1 VVTVAGD
8 PYIEESPRGRRHTNV
23 SPWAHAAFDDIPPLS
38 RYPTL
43 EILRSGPS
51 YTIDTVR
58 ELLVRA
64 EAIDLIVGA
73 DLASQLDTWHDRRGP
88 YVNCV
93 DVAHG
98 AAGPGASIPSLEGWR
113 WYEIAMQPVD
123 LSSTFIRDMSLSDA
137 DLKKYL
143 PAGVFLSCESPRL
156 KSRHMAVRIFD
167 LTEPQLNSWMSLTNR
182 PASSTCSK
190 PPKQR

>member
-1 VVTVAGD
+1 VKDRHLGLFGGTFDPPHVGHVAALQAASASGRFDRIVVTVAGD
-8 PYIEESPRGRRHTNV
+8 PYMKSPRVDAAQQRLAM
-23 SPWAHAAFDDIPPLS
+23 AHAAFDDIPLVEVS
-38 RYPTL
+38 DL

-73 DLASQLDTWHDRRGP
+73 DLASQLDTWHDAEALREL
-88 YVNCV
+88 V
-93 DVAHG
+93 DVAIVPR
-98 AAGPGASIPSLEGWR
+98 PGASISSLEGWR

-123 LSSTFIRDMSLSDA
+123 LSSTFIRDMSLSDV

-143 PAGVFLSCESPRL
+143 PAGVIPLFLRA
-156 KSRHMAVRIFD
+156 RG
-167 LTEPQLNSWMSLTNR
+167 
-182 PASSTCSK
+182 
-190 PPKQR
+190 